1 MKKFLENIKKI
12 TLTVALIA
20 SNIQLF
26 YNICSD
32 VAIKGN
38 IYMLSLIIDL
48 CCIAYYADVKIKEL
62 SEKDNKEKNLHNT
75 CNF

>member
-1 MKKFLENIKKI
+1 MKQFLKNIKKI
-12 TLTVALIA
+12 TLTIALIA

-26 YNICSD
+26 YNICRD

-38 IYMLSLIIDL
+38 IHMLSLIIDL

-62 SEKDNKEKNLHNT
+62 SEKDNNEKNLHNT